1 MKPRLMAAKLP
12 PFTALGPRPVL
23 EGAAYP
29 AWHWRWWH
37 SVTFN
42 DYYEGSGMDVSKF
55 QAEIRSLQPNIGSVQ
70 TCPASA
76 VKCSSFTTLR

>member
-29 AWHWRWWH
+29 A
-37 SVTFN
+37 
-42 DYYEGSGMDVSKF
+42 
-55 QAEIRSLQPNIGSVQ
+55 
-70 TCPASA
+70 
-76 VKCSSFTTLR
+76 